1 MHLLLAQKGTIA
13 DGNEAI
19 DLGQSPADILFL
31 SAADTELASIA
42 AAYGRRTGAR
52 TLRIASLMNLMHPM
66 SVDTYVE
73 RTARHA
79 RLIVVRPLGGASYF
93 RYVLEALYAAAI
105 ANKFQIAVLPGD
117 DKPDPGLDPF
127 STVSANDRERL
138 WAYFTEGGADNAG
151 LFLDYADALI
161 DGGEKPQPARP
172 LLKAGIW
179 WPSEGV
185 IGVERWRA
193 IAGLPGTAPSVLPD
207 ISPTRGEN
215 GGATLRPSGSAEFE
229 AKPASA
235 SKPVRDD
242 HANRRS
248 ETWESSGSGA
258 LISPLVGEMSDR
270 TEGGNAAQSSEEK
283 KEAEPT
289 VAICFYRALVQS
301 GETRPVEALIGALA
315 TEGMRALPVF
325 VSSLKDRV
333 SIGTLQAIFA
343 EAAPDVVMNATGF
356 AVSAPG
362 ADRQPTVLESTG
374 APVLQVIFS
383 GSSRA
388 AWAASPQGLMA
399 RDLGMNVALP
409 EVDGRILSRAV
420 SFKAASVYDPAVE
433 ANIVGHE
440 PLLDR
445 VRFAARLA
453 ANWARLRRARPEAR
467 RVAIVMANYPNRD
480 GRLGNGVGLDTP
492 AGTIEVLKAMAAEG
506 YPIGDLPEDGDALMR
521 FLMAG
526 PTNAASHDREIRE
539 FISLDRYKDF
549 LASLPRQIQDEVT
562 ARWGDPEADPFF
574 LDGAF
579 ALPLARF
586 GEVLVGIQPAR
597 GYNIDP
603 KETYHAPDLVPP
615 HGYLAFYAFLRQVF
629 KADAIIHM
637 GKHGNLEWLPG
648 KALALSENCY
658 PEAVFGPTPH
668 LYPFIVNDPGEGT
681 QAKRRTSAVIIDH
694 LTPPLTRAESYGPL
708 KDLEAL
714 VDEYY
719 EAAGG
724 DPRRL
729 RLLSRQILDLVRDIG
744 LDHDAGIEKADSDDK
759 ALEKLDAYLCD
770 LKEMQIRDGLHI
782 FGVAPEGRL
791 LTDLTVALARV
802 PRGLGEG
809 GDQSLQRAI
818 ASDLGLGGSAQVPPS
833 VLPDISPTRGEI
845 REESSHASTA
855 PQHEAGPPA
864 RGRDAS
870 LMARPRQAGLTAEGA
885 IVSGS
890 VDPSIGGGAGEP
902 SSRHLPISPLV
913 GEMPGRAEGG
923 TPQQPQP
930 FDPLDCVMSAPWTGP
945 VPAPLASLS
954 DAPWRTA
961 GDTVERI
968 ELLAAKLVSGEI
980 ACPENWAATRA
991 VLDEIDDRLKPSIEG
1006 SGDAEIKGLLTGLD
1020 GRFVAPGP
1028 SGAPTRGR
1036 PDVLPTGRNFYSVD
1050 SRAVPTPAAYE
1061 LGKKSAEL
1069 LIRRYLQD
1077 HGEWPSSFGLTAWG
1091 TSNMRTGGDDIAQA
1105 LALIG
1110 AKPVWDMAS
1119 RRVTGYEIVPLAMLG
1134 RPRVDVTL
1142 RISGF
1147 FRDAFPEQIAL
1158 FDKAIRAVGALE
1170 EDDADNM
1177 IAARMRAE
1185 TKRLEEKGVEA
1196 KEAARRAS
1204 YRVFGAKPG
1213 AYGAGLQAL
1222 IDEKG
1227 WDKRSD
1233 LADAYLTWGGYAY
1246 GAGEDGKA
1254 ERGIFEERL
1263 RSIEAVVQNQ
1273 DNREHDLLDS
1283 DDYYQFEG
1291 GMSAAVE
1298 HLGGQRPAIYHNDH
1312 SRPEKPVIRSLEE
1325 EIGRVVRARVVNPK
1339 WIDGVMRHG
1348 YKGAFEIAA
1357 TVDYMFAFAATSGA
1371 VRDHHFEA
1379 AYRAFI
1385 SDEKVLD
1392 FLRDRN
1398 PAALAEMSE
1407 RFLEAID
1414 RGLWNPRSNSARFE
1428 LTSLSGNAAAPRLRT
1443 GNQ

>member
-19 DLGQSPADILFL
+19 DLGQSPADVLFL

-42 AAYGRRTGAR
+42 AAYGRRTRAR

-66 SVDTYVE
+66 SVDTYVD

-79 RLIVVRPLGGASYF
+79 KLIVVRPLGGASYF
-93 RYVLEALYAAAI
+93 RYVLEALHAAAVMG
-105 ANKFQIAVLPGD
+105 KFQIAVLPGD

-127 STVSANDRERL
+127 STVSAEDRERL

-151 LFLDYADALI
+151 LFLDYAEALI
-161 DGGEKPQPARP
+161 AGCEKPQPARP

-179 WPSEGV
+179 WPGEGV

-193 IAGLPGTAPSVLPD
+193 IAGLPGTPPSVLPD
-207 ISPTRGEN
+207 ISPTRGEIDPRAAPVSPTN
-215 GGATLRPSGSAEFE
+215 GRPSNPVAAETQ
-229 AKPASA
+229 AVTS
-235 SKPVRDD
+235 VV
-242 HANRRS
+242 
-248 ETWESSGSGA
+248 
-258 LISPLVGEMSDR
+258 SPLVGEMSGR
-270 TEGGNAAQSSEEK
+270 TEGGTATTTEGN

-301 GETRPVEALIGALA
+301 GETKPVEALIEALA
-315 TEGMRALPVF
+315 AEGMRALPVF
-325 VSSLKDRV
+325 VSSLKDQV

-343 EAAPDVVMNATGF
+343 ESAPDVVMNATGF

-388 AWAASPQGLMA
+388 AWEASAQGLMA

-453 ANWARLRRARPEAR
+453 ANWARLRRAKPEAR
-467 RVAIVMANYPNRD
+467 RIAIVMANYPNRD

-506 YPIGDLPEDGDALMR
+506 YPVDDLPQDGDALIR

-526 PTNAASHDREIRE
+526 PTNAASRDREIRE
-539 FISLDRYKDF
+539 VISLNQYKDF
-549 LASLPRQIQDEVT
+549 LASLPKQIQDEVT
-562 ARWGDPEADPFF
+562 ARWGEPEADPFF

-586 GEVLVGIQPAR
+586 GDVLVGIQPAR

-615 HGYLAFYAFLRQVF
+615 HGYLAFYAFLRQVV

-818 ASDLGLGGSAQVPPS
+818 AADLGLGGSARIPPS

-845 REESSHASTA
+845 GDASALTSAA
-855 PQHEAGPPA
+855 PQREASPPA
-864 RGRDAS
+864 RQRDAS
-870 LMARPRQAGLTAEGA
+870 LVARSPQAGLTAEGA
-885 IVSGS
+885 VVSDS
-890 VDPSIGGGAGEP
+890 VDQPRIGGSAGEP
-902 SSRHLPISPLV
+902 NGRHLPISPLV

-923 TPQQPQP
+923 ASPQPQP
-930 FDPLDCVMSAPWTGP
+930 FDPLDCVMSTPWTGP
-945 VPAPLASLS
+945 MPALLASLS

-980 ACPENWAATRA
+980 ACPADWPATRA
-991 VLDEIDDRLKPSIEG
+991 VLDGIDARLKPSIEN
-1006 SGDAEIKGLLTGLD
+1006 SGEAEIKGLLTGLD

-1119 RRVTGYEIVPLAMLG
+1119 RRVTGYEIVPLAVLG

-1185 TKRLEEKGVEA
+1185 TRRLQEKGVDP

-1213 AYGAGLQAL
+1213 AYGAGLQAM

-1254 ERGIFEERL
+1254 ERGLFEERL
-1263 RSIEAVVQNQ
+1263 RSIEAVIQNQ

-1291 GMSAAVE
+1291 GMSAAAE
-1298 HLGGQRPAIYHNDH
+1298 HLSGQRRAIYHNDH

-1357 TVDYMFAFAATSGA
+1357 TVDYMFAFAATTGA

-1385 SDEKVLD
+1385 ADEKVLA
-1392 FLRDRN
+1392 FLQEKN
-1398 PAALAEMSE
+1398 PAALAEMAE
-1407 RFLEAID
+1407 RFLETID

-1428 LTSLSGNAAAPRLRT
+1428 LNSLSAEAAARRLRT
-1443 GNQ
+1443 GNE

>member
-19 DLGQSPADILFL
+19 DLGQSPGDILFL

-42 AAYGRRTGAR
+42 AAHRQRAGAR
-52 TLRIASLMNLMHPM
+52 SLRIASLMNLMHPM

-79 RLIVVRPLGGASYF
+79 KLIVVRPLGGASYF
-93 RYVLEALYAAAI
+93 RYVLEALYAAAV

-127 STVSANDRERL
+127 STVSVEDRQRL
-138 WAYFTEGGADNAG
+138 WAYCTEGGAENAG
-151 LFLDYADALI
+151 LFLDYAQALI
-161 DGGEKPQPARP
+161 DGGDKPQPARS

-179 WPSEGV
+179 WPGRGV
-185 IGVERWRA
+185 IGVEEWVRLSELRRA
-193 IAGLPGTAPSVLPD
+193 VPTAQAD
-207 ISPTRGEN
+207 R
-215 GGATLRPSGSAEFE
+215 AE
-229 AKPASA
+229 
-235 SKPVRDD
+235 
-242 HANRRS
+242 H
-248 ETWESSGSGA
+248 
-258 LISPLVGEMSDR
+258 
-270 TEGGNAAQSSEEK
+270 
-283 KEAEPT
+283 EPT
-289 VAICFYRALVQS
+289 VAVCFYRALVQS
-301 GETRPVEALIGALA
+301 GETKPVEALIEALA
-315 TEGMRALPVF
+315 AEGVRALPVF
-325 VSSLKDRV
+325 VSSLKDPV
-333 SIGTLQAIFA
+333 SIGTLEAVFA
-343 EAAPDVVMNATGF
+343 EALPDVVMNATGF

-362 ADRQPTVLESTG
+362 ADRQPTVLESGG

-383 GSSRA
+383 GSSRE
-388 AWAASPQGLMA
+388 AWETSAQGLMA

-409 EVDGRILSRAV
+409 EVDGRVLSRAV
-420 SFKAASVYDPAVE
+420 SFKAASVYDPLVE

-440 PLLDR
+440 PLADR
-445 VRFAARLA
+445 ARFAARLA
-453 ANWARLRRARPEAR
+453 ANWTKLRRTRPEGR

-492 AGTIEVLKAMAAEG
+492 AGTIEVLKAMTAEG
-506 YPIGDLPEDGDALMR
+506 YAVGNVPDDGDALIG

-526 PTNAASHDREIRE
+526 PTNAASRDREIRE
-539 FISLDRYKDF
+539 TISLNRYKGFFD
-549 LASLPRQIQDEVT
+549 ALPKKIQEEVT
-562 ARWGDPEADPFF
+562 ARWGAAQADPFF
-574 LDGAF
+574 IDGVF

-586 GEVLVGIQPAR
+586 GDVLVGIQPAR

-615 HGYLAFYAFLRQVF
+615 HGYLAFYAYLREVF
-629 KADAIIHM
+629 GAHAIVHM

-648 KALALSENCY
+648 KALALSEECY
-658 PEAVFGPTPH
+658 PEAIFGPMPH

-744 LDHDAGIEKADSDDK
+744 LDHDAGIEKGDSENQ

-782 FGVAPEGRL
+782 FGLAPEGRL

-818 ASDLGLGGSAQVPPS
+818 AVDLGL
-833 VLPDISPTRGEI
+833 
-845 REESSHASTA
+845 HA
-855 PQHEAGPPA
+855 
-864 RGRDAS
+864 AS
-870 LMARPRQAGLTAEGA
+870 R
-885 IVSGS
+885 S
-890 VDPSIGGGAGEP
+890 
-902 SSRHLPISPLV
+902 
-913 GEMPGRAEGG
+913 
-923 TPQQPQP
+923 QP
-930 FDPLDCVMSAPWTGP
+930 FDPLDCVMSDPWAGLKP
-945 VPAPLASLS
+945 DLLAALS

-980 ACPENWAATRA
+980 ACPVGWTNTRA
-991 VLDEIDDRLKPSIEG
+991 VLAVIETRLKPSIQS
-1006 SGDAEIKGLLTGLD
+1006 SGEAEIKGLLTGLD

-1050 SRAVPTPAAYE
+1050 SRSVPTPAAYE

-1119 RRVTGYEIVPLAMLG
+1119 RRVTGYEIVPLAVLG

-1158 FDKAIRAVGALE
+1158 FDKAVRAVGALD

-1185 TKRLEEKGVEA
+1185 TRRWEERGADA
-1196 KEAARRAS
+1196 KEARRRAS
-1204 YRVFGAKPG
+1204 YRVFGSKPG

-1222 IDEKG
+1222 VDEKG
-1227 WDKRSD
+1227 WETRGD
-1233 LADAYLTWGGYAY
+1233 LAEAYLTWGGYAY

-1254 ERGIFEERL
+1254 ERGLFEERL

-1291 GMSAAVE
+1291 GMSAAAE

-1357 TVDYMFAFAATSGA
+1357 TVDYMFAFAATTGA

-1379 AYRAFI
+1379 AYQAYI
-1385 SDEKVLD
+1385 ADEKVLG
-1392 FLRDRN
+1392 FLREKN
-1398 PAALAEMSE
+1398 PAALSEISE
-1407 RFLEAID
+1407 RLLEAID

-1428 LTSLSGNAAAPRLRT
+1428 LNSLSGRAATDRLMA

>member
-19 DLGQSPADILFL
+19 DLGQSPGDIVFL
-31 SAADTELASIA
+31 SAADTELASVA
-42 AAYGRRTGAR
+42 AAHRQRAGAR
-52 TLRIASLMNLMHPM
+52 SLRIASLMNLMHPM

-79 RLIVVRPLGGASYF
+79 KLIIVRTLGGASYF
-93 RYVLEALYAAAI
+93 RYIVEALYAAAVT
-105 ANKFQIAVLPGD
+105 NKFQIAVLPGD
-117 DKPDPGLDPF
+117 DKRDPGLDPF
-127 STVSANDRERL
+127 STVSAEDRQHL
-138 WAYFTEGGADNAG
+138 WAYFNEGGADNAA
-151 LFLDYADALI
+151 LLLDYAEALI
-161 DGGEKPQPARP
+161 DGCEKPQQARP

-179 WPSEGV
+179 WPGAGV
-185 IGVERWRA
+185 IGVEEWGRLSELRRGDKDPA
-193 IAGLPGTAPSVLPD
+193 D
-207 ISPTRGEN
+207 SPE
-215 GGATLRPSGSAEFE
+215 
-229 AKPASA
+229 
-235 SKPVRDD
+235 
-242 HANRRS
+242 S
-248 ETWESSGSGA
+248 E
-258 LISPLVGEMSDR
+258 PM
-270 TEGGNAAQSSEEK
+270 
-283 KEAEPT
+283 

-301 GETRPVEALIGALA
+301 GETKPVEALIEALA
-315 TEGMRALPVF
+315 AEGVRALPVF
-325 VSSLKDRV
+325 VSSLKDQV
-333 SIGTLQAIFA
+333 SIGTLEAIFA
-343 EAAPDVVMNATGF
+343 EAVPDVVMNATGF

-362 ADRQPTVLESTG
+362 ADRRPTVLEANG

-383 GSSRA
+383 GSSRE
-388 AWAASPQGLMA
+388 AWEASAQGLMA

-409 EVDGRILSRAV
+409 EVDGRVLSRAV
-420 SFKAASVYDPAVE
+420 SFKAASIYDPLVE

-440 PLLDR
+440 PLADR

-453 ANWARLRRARPEAR
+453 SNWARLRRTQPQRR

-492 AGTIEVLKAMAAEG
+492 AGTIEVLRAMATEG
-506 YPIGDLPEDGDALMR
+506 YAVGDVPEDGDALMR

-526 PTNAASHDREIRE
+526 PTNAASRDREIRE
-539 FISLDRYKDF
+539 TISLSQYRDF
-549 LASLPRQIQDEVT
+549 LGTLPKKIHQEMT
-562 ARWGDPEADPFF
+562 ARWGAPEGDPFF
-574 LDGAF
+574 LDGVF

-615 HGYLAFYAFLRQVF
+615 HGYLAFYAYLRAVF
-629 KADAIIHM
+629 GAHAIVHM

-648 KALALSENCY
+648 KALALSQDCY
-658 PEAVFGPTPH
+658 PEAIFGPTPH

-744 LDHDAGIEKADSDDK
+744 LDHDAGIDKADTENR

-770 LKEMQIRDGLHI
+770 LKEMQIRDGLHV
-782 FGVAPEGRL
+782 FGLAPKGRL

-802 PRGLGEG
+802 PRGMGEG

-818 ASDLGLGGSAQVPPS
+818 AADLGLYAAA
-833 VLPDISPTRGEI
+833 LPRT
-845 REESSHASTA
+845 
-855 PQHEAGPPA
+855 
-864 RGRDAS
+864 
-870 LMARPRQAGLTAEGA
+870 
-885 IVSGS
+885 
-890 VDPSIGGGAGEP
+890 
-902 SSRHLPISPLV
+902 
-913 GEMPGRAEGG
+913 
-923 TPQQPQP
+923 QP
-930 FDPLDCVMSAPWTGP
+930 FDPLDCVMSDPWTGTRP
-945 VPAPLASLS
+945 DLLATLS

-980 ACPENWAATRA
+980 ACSMDWANTRA
-991 VLDEIDDRLKPSIEG
+991 VLDEVEMRLKPSIER
-1006 SGDAEIKGLLTGLD
+1006 SGEAEIKGLLTGLD

-1050 SRAVPTPAAYE
+1050 SRSVPTPAAYE

-1119 RRVTGYEIVPLAMLG
+1119 RRVTGYEIVPLAILG

-1158 FDKAIRAVGALE
+1158 FDKAVRAVGALD
-1170 EDDADNM
+1170 EDDADNV

-1185 TKRLEEKGVEA
+1185 ARRWEERGTDP
-1196 KEAARRAS
+1196 KEAQRRAS
-1204 YRVFGAKPG
+1204 YRVFGSKPG

-1222 IDEKG
+1222 VEEKG
-1227 WDKRSD
+1227 WQTRGD
-1233 LADAYLTWGGYAY
+1233 LAEAYLTWGGYAY

-1254 ERGIFEERL
+1254 ERGIFEDRL

-1291 GMSAAVE
+1291 GMSAAAE
-1298 HLGGQRPAIYHNDH
+1298 HLAGQRPAIYHNDH

-1325 EIGRVVRARVVNPK
+1325 EIGRVVRGRVVNPK

-1357 TVDYMFAFAATSGA
+1357 TVDYMLAFAATTGA

-1379 AYRAFI
+1379 AYRAYI
-1385 SDEKVLD
+1385 ADEKVLG
-1392 FLRDRN
+1392 FLREKN
-1398 PAALAEMSE
+1398 PAALSEMSE
-1407 RFLEAID
+1407 RLLEAID

-1428 LTSLSGNAAAPRLRT
+1428 LNSLSGRAATDRLLA

>member
-19 DLGQSPADILFL
+19 DLGQSPGDIVFL
-31 SAADTELASIA
+31 SAADTELASVA
-42 AAYGRRTGAR
+42 AAHRQRAGAR
-52 TLRIASLMNLMHPM
+52 SLRIASLMNLMHPM

-79 RLIVVRPLGGASYF
+79 KLIIVRTLGGASYF
-93 RYVLEALYAAAI
+93 RYIVEALYAAAVT
-105 ANKFQIAVLPGD
+105 NKFQIAVLPGD
-117 DKPDPGLDPF
+117 DKRDPGLDPF
-127 STVSANDRERL
+127 STVSVEDRQHL
-138 WAYFTEGGADNAG
+138 WAYFNEGGADNAA
-151 LFLDYADALI
+151 LLLDYAEALI
-161 DGGEKPQPARP
+161 DGCEKPQQARP

-179 WPSEGV
+179 WPGAGV
-185 IGVERWRA
+185 IGVEEWGRLSELRRGDKDPA
-193 IAGLPGTAPSVLPD
+193 D
-207 ISPTRGEN
+207 SPE
-215 GGATLRPSGSAEFE
+215 
-229 AKPASA
+229 
-235 SKPVRDD
+235 
-242 HANRRS
+242 S
-248 ETWESSGSGA
+248 E
-258 LISPLVGEMSDR
+258 PM
-270 TEGGNAAQSSEEK
+270 
-283 KEAEPT
+283 

-301 GETRPVEALIGALA
+301 GETKPVEALIEALA
-315 TEGMRALPVF
+315 AEGVRALPVF
-325 VSSLKDRV
+325 VSSLKDQV
-333 SIGTLQAIFA
+333 SIGTLEAIFA
-343 EAAPDVVMNATGF
+343 EAVPDVVMNATGF

-362 ADRQPTVLESTG
+362 ADRRPTVLEANG

-383 GSSRA
+383 GSSRE
-388 AWAASPQGLMA
+388 AWEASAQGLMA

-409 EVDGRILSRAV
+409 EVDGRVLSRAV
-420 SFKAASVYDPAVE
+420 SFKAASIYDPLVE

-440 PLLDR
+440 PLADR

-453 ANWARLRRARPEAR
+453 SNWARLRRTQPQRR

-492 AGTIEVLKAMAAEG
+492 AGTIEVLRAMATEG
-506 YPIGDLPEDGDALMR
+506 YAVGDVPEDGDALMR

-526 PTNAASHDREIRE
+526 PTNAASRDREIRE
-539 FISLDRYKDF
+539 TISLSQYRDF
-549 LASLPRQIQDEVT
+549 LGTLPKKIHQEMT
-562 ARWGDPEADPFF
+562 ARWGAPEGDPFF
-574 LDGAF
+574 LDGVF

-615 HGYLAFYAFLRQVF
+615 HGYLAFYAYLRAVF
-629 KADAIIHM
+629 GAHAIVHM

-648 KALALSENCY
+648 KALALSQDCY
-658 PEAVFGPTPH
+658 PEAIFGPTPH

-744 LDHDAGIEKADSDDK
+744 LDHDAGIDKADTENR

-770 LKEMQIRDGLHI
+770 LKEMQIRDGLHV
-782 FGVAPEGRL
+782 FGLAPKGRL

-802 PRGLGEG
+802 PRGMGEG

-818 ASDLGLGGSAQVPPS
+818 AADLGLYAAA
-833 VLPDISPTRGEI
+833 LPRT
-845 REESSHASTA
+845 
-855 PQHEAGPPA
+855 
-864 RGRDAS
+864 
-870 LMARPRQAGLTAEGA
+870 
-885 IVSGS
+885 
-890 VDPSIGGGAGEP
+890 
-902 SSRHLPISPLV
+902 
-913 GEMPGRAEGG
+913 
-923 TPQQPQP
+923 QP
-930 FDPLDCVMSAPWTGP
+930 FDPLDCVMSDPWTGTRP
-945 VPAPLASLS
+945 DLLATLS

-980 ACPENWAATRA
+980 ACSMDWANTRA
-991 VLDEIDDRLKPSIEG
+991 VLDEVEMRLKPSIER
-1006 SGDAEIKGLLTGLD
+1006 SGEAEIKGLLTGLD

-1050 SRAVPTPAAYE
+1050 SRSVPTPAAYE

-1119 RRVTGYEIVPLAMLG
+1119 RRVTGYEIVPLAILG

-1158 FDKAIRAVGALE
+1158 FDKAVRAVGALD
-1170 EDDADNM
+1170 EDDADNV

-1185 TKRLEEKGVEA
+1185 ARRWEERGTDP
-1196 KEAARRAS
+1196 KEAQRRAS
-1204 YRVFGAKPG
+1204 YRVFGSKPG

-1222 IDEKG
+1222 VDEKG
-1227 WDKRSD
+1227 WQTRGD
-1233 LADAYLTWGGYAY
+1233 LAEAYLTWGGYAY

-1254 ERGIFEERL
+1254 ERGIFEDRL

-1291 GMSAAVE
+1291 GMSAAAE
-1298 HLGGQRPAIYHNDH
+1298 HLAGQRPAIYHNEH

-1325 EIGRVVRARVVNPK
+1325 EIGRVVRGRVVNPK

-1357 TVDYMFAFAATSGA
+1357 TVDYMFAFAATTGA

-1379 AYRAFI
+1379 AYRAYI
-1385 SDEKVLD
+1385 ADEKVLG
-1392 FLRDRN
+1392 FLREKN
-1398 PAALAEMSE
+1398 PAALSEMSE
-1407 RFLEAID
+1407 RLLEAID

-1428 LTSLSGNAAAPRLRT
+1428 LNSLSGRAATDRLLA

>member
-19 DLGQSPADILFL
+19 DLGQSPGDIVFL
-31 SAADTELASIA
+31 SAADTELASVA
-42 AAYGRRTGAR
+42 TAHRQRAGAR
-52 TLRIASLMNLMHPM
+52 SLRIASLMNLMHPM

-79 RLIVVRPLGGASYF
+79 KLIIVRTLGGASYF
-93 RYVLEALYAAAI
+93 RYIVEALYAAAVT
-105 ANKFQIAVLPGD
+105 NKFQIAVLPGD
-117 DKPDPGLDPF
+117 DKRDPGLDPF
-127 STVSANDRERL
+127 STVSVEDRQHL
-138 WAYFTEGGADNAG
+138 WAYFNEGGADNAA
-151 LFLDYADALI
+151 LLLDYAEALI
-161 DGGEKPQPARP
+161 DGCEKPQQARP

-179 WPSEGV
+179 WPGAGV
-185 IGVERWRA
+185 IGVEEWGRLSELRRGDKDPA
-193 IAGLPGTAPSVLPD
+193 D
-207 ISPTRGEN
+207 SPE
-215 GGATLRPSGSAEFE
+215 
-229 AKPASA
+229 
-235 SKPVRDD
+235 
-242 HANRRS
+242 S
-248 ETWESSGSGA
+248 E
-258 LISPLVGEMSDR
+258 PM
-270 TEGGNAAQSSEEK
+270 
-283 KEAEPT
+283 

-301 GETRPVEALIGALA
+301 GETKPVEALIEALA
-315 TEGMRALPVF
+315 AEGVRALPVF
-325 VSSLKDRV
+325 VSSLKDQV
-333 SIGTLQAIFA
+333 SIGTLEAIFA
-343 EAAPDVVMNATGF
+343 EAVPDVVMNATGF

-362 ADRQPTVLESTG
+362 ADRRPTVLEANG

-383 GSSRA
+383 GSSRE
-388 AWAASPQGLMA
+388 AWEASAQGLMA

-409 EVDGRILSRAV
+409 EVDGRVLSRAV
-420 SFKAASVYDPAVE
+420 SFKAASIYDPLVE

-440 PLLDR
+440 PLADR

-453 ANWARLRRARPEAR
+453 SNWARLRRTQPQRR

-492 AGTIEVLKAMAAEG
+492 AGTIEVLRAMATEG
-506 YPIGDLPEDGDALMR
+506 YAVGDVPEDGDALMR

-526 PTNAASHDREIRE
+526 PTNAASRDREIRE
-539 FISLDRYKDF
+539 TISLSQYRDF
-549 LASLPRQIQDEVT
+549 LGTLPKKIHQEMT
-562 ARWGDPEADPFF
+562 ARWGAPEGDPFF
-574 LDGAF
+574 LDGVF

-615 HGYLAFYAFLRQVF
+615 HGYLAFYAYLRAVF
-629 KADAIIHM
+629 GAHAIVHM

-648 KALALSENCY
+648 KALALSQDCY
-658 PEAVFGPTPH
+658 PEAIFGPTPH

-744 LDHDAGIEKADSDDK
+744 LDHDAGIDKADTENR

-770 LKEMQIRDGLHI
+770 LKEMQIRDGLHV
-782 FGVAPEGRL
+782 FGLAPKGRL

-802 PRGLGEG
+802 PRGMGEG

-818 ASDLGLGGSAQVPPS
+818 AADLGLYAAA
-833 VLPDISPTRGEI
+833 LPRT
-845 REESSHASTA
+845 
-855 PQHEAGPPA
+855 
-864 RGRDAS
+864 
-870 LMARPRQAGLTAEGA
+870 
-885 IVSGS
+885 
-890 VDPSIGGGAGEP
+890 
-902 SSRHLPISPLV
+902 
-913 GEMPGRAEGG
+913 
-923 TPQQPQP
+923 QP
-930 FDPLDCVMSAPWTGP
+930 FDPLDCVMSDPWTGTRP
-945 VPAPLASLS
+945 DLLATLS

-980 ACPENWAATRA
+980 ACSMDWANTRA
-991 VLDEIDDRLKPSIEG
+991 VLDEVEMRLKPSIER
-1006 SGDAEIKGLLTGLD
+1006 SGEAEIKGLLTGLD

-1050 SRAVPTPAAYE
+1050 SRSVPTPAAYE

-1119 RRVTGYEIVPLAMLG
+1119 RRVTGYEIVPLAILG

-1158 FDKAIRAVGALE
+1158 FDKAVRAVGALD
-1170 EDDADNM
+1170 EDDADNV

-1185 TKRLEEKGVEA
+1185 ARRWEERGTDP
-1196 KEAARRAS
+1196 KEAQRRAS
-1204 YRVFGAKPG
+1204 YRVFGSKPG

-1222 IDEKG
+1222 VDEKG
-1227 WDKRSD
+1227 WQTRGD
-1233 LADAYLTWGGYAY
+1233 LAEAYLTWGGYAY

-1254 ERGIFEERL
+1254 ERGIFEDRL

-1291 GMSAAVE
+1291 GMSAAAE
-1298 HLGGQRPAIYHNDH
+1298 HLAGQRPAIYHNDH

-1325 EIGRVVRARVVNPK
+1325 EIGRVVRGRVVNPK

-1357 TVDYMFAFAATSGA
+1357 TVDYMFAFAATTGA

-1379 AYRAFI
+1379 AYRAYI
-1385 SDEKVLD
+1385 ADEKVLG
-1392 FLRDRN
+1392 FLREKN
-1398 PAALAEMSE
+1398 PAALSEMSE
-1407 RFLEAID
+1407 RLLEAID

-1428 LTSLSGNAAAPRLRT
+1428 LNSLSGRAATDRLLA

>member
-19 DLGQSPADILFL
+19 DLGQSPGDIVFL
-31 SAADTELASIA
+31 SAADTELASVA
-42 AAYGRRTGAR
+42 AAHRQRAGAR
-52 TLRIASLMNLMHPM
+52 SLRIASLMNLMHPM

-79 RLIVVRPLGGASYF
+79 KLIIVRTLGGASYF
-93 RYVLEALYAAAI
+93 RYIVEALYAAAVT
-105 ANKFQIAVLPGD
+105 NKFQIAVLPGD
-117 DKPDPGLDPF
+117 DKRDPGLDPF
-127 STVSANDRERL
+127 STVSAEDRQHL
-138 WAYFTEGGADNAG
+138 WAYFNEGGADNAA
-151 LFLDYADALI
+151 LLLDYAEALI
-161 DGGEKPQPARP
+161 DGCEKPQQARP

-179 WPSEGV
+179 WPGAGV
-185 IGVERWRA
+185 IGVEEWGRLSELRRGDKDPA
-193 IAGLPGTAPSVLPD
+193 D
-207 ISPTRGEN
+207 SPE
-215 GGATLRPSGSAEFE
+215 
-229 AKPASA
+229 
-235 SKPVRDD
+235 
-242 HANRRS
+242 S
-248 ETWESSGSGA
+248 E
-258 LISPLVGEMSDR
+258 PM
-270 TEGGNAAQSSEEK
+270 
-283 KEAEPT
+283 

-301 GETRPVEALIGALA
+301 GETKPVEALIEALA
-315 TEGMRALPVF
+315 AEGVRALPVF
-325 VSSLKDRV
+325 VSSLKDQV
-333 SIGTLQAIFA
+333 SIGTLEAIFA
-343 EAAPDVVMNATGF
+343 EAVPDVVMNATGF

-362 ADRQPTVLESTG
+362 ADRRPTVLEANG

-383 GSSRA
+383 GSSRE
-388 AWAASPQGLMA
+388 AWEASAQGLMA

-409 EVDGRILSRAV
+409 EVDGRVLSRAV
-420 SFKAASVYDPAVE
+420 SFKAASIYDPLVE

-440 PLLDR
+440 PLADR

-453 ANWARLRRARPEAR
+453 SNWARLRRTQPQRR

-492 AGTIEVLKAMAAEG
+492 AGTIEVLRAMATEG
-506 YPIGDLPEDGDALMR
+506 YAVGDVPEDGDALMR

-526 PTNAASHDREIRE
+526 PTNAASRDREIRE
-539 FISLDRYKDF
+539 TISLSQYRDF
-549 LASLPRQIQDEVT
+549 LDTLPKKIHQEMT
-562 ARWGDPEADPFF
+562 ARWGAPEGDPFF
-574 LDGAF
+574 LDGVF

-603 KETYHAPDLVPP
+603 KETYHALDLVPP
-615 HGYLAFYAFLRQVF
+615 HGYLAFYAYLRAVF
-629 KADAIIHM
+629 GAHAIVHM

-648 KALALSENCY
+648 KALALSQDCY
-658 PEAVFGPTPH
+658 PEAIFGPTPH

-744 LDHDAGIEKADSDDK
+744 LDHDAGIDKADTENR

-770 LKEMQIRDGLHI
+770 LKEMQIRDGLHV
-782 FGVAPEGRL
+782 FGLAPKGRL

-802 PRGLGEG
+802 PRGMGEG

-818 ASDLGLGGSAQVPPS
+818 AADLGLYAAA
-833 VLPDISPTRGEI
+833 LPRT
-845 REESSHASTA
+845 
-855 PQHEAGPPA
+855 
-864 RGRDAS
+864 
-870 LMARPRQAGLTAEGA
+870 
-885 IVSGS
+885 
-890 VDPSIGGGAGEP
+890 
-902 SSRHLPISPLV
+902 
-913 GEMPGRAEGG
+913 
-923 TPQQPQP
+923 QP
-930 FDPLDCVMSAPWTGP
+930 FDPLDCVMSDPWTGTRP
-945 VPAPLASLS
+945 DLLATLS

-980 ACPENWAATRA
+980 ACSMDWANTRA
-991 VLDEIDDRLKPSIEG
+991 VLDEVEMRLKPSIER
-1006 SGDAEIKGLLTGLD
+1006 SGEAEIKGLLTGLD

-1050 SRAVPTPAAYE
+1050 SRSVPTPAAYE

-1119 RRVTGYEIVPLAMLG
+1119 RRVTGYEIVPLAILG

-1158 FDKAIRAVGALE
+1158 FDKAVRAVGALD
-1170 EDDADNM
+1170 EDDADNV

-1185 TKRLEEKGVEA
+1185 ARRWEERGTDP
-1196 KEAARRAS
+1196 KEAQRRAS
-1204 YRVFGAKPG
+1204 YRVFGSKPG

-1222 IDEKG
+1222 VEEKG
-1227 WDKRSD
+1227 WQTRGD
-1233 LADAYLTWGGYAY
+1233 LAEAYLTWGGYAY

-1254 ERGIFEERL
+1254 ERGIFEDRL

-1291 GMSAAVE
+1291 GMSAAAE
-1298 HLGGQRPAIYHNDH
+1298 HLAGQRPAIYHNDH

-1325 EIGRVVRARVVNPK
+1325 EIGRVVRGRVVNPK

-1357 TVDYMFAFAATSGA
+1357 TVDYMLAFAATTGA

-1379 AYRAFI
+1379 AYRAYI
-1385 SDEKVLD
+1385 ADEKVLG
-1392 FLRDRN
+1392 FLREKN
-1398 PAALAEMSE
+1398 PAALSEMSE
-1407 RFLEAID
+1407 RLLEAID

-1428 LTSLSGNAAAPRLRT
+1428 LNSLSGRAATDRLLA